1 MRGEKQYLAN
11 PVPSERLHLLTVEL
25 RPEQDVRVSMQL
37 ASQSGQVDQKMSPSI
52 HAALVESLF
61 TNPAP
66 LFAGALC
73 AAVAALMTALKT
85 GNAWLWPCVALLVVS
100 GALRALDMG
109 YFQRKK
115 PVLTPEQVTRWEV
128 RYQIGAM
135 SYALALGIW
144 CLTALI
150 GTDDAVAHMI
160 CVSVTLCYVAAGG
173 GRTYGR
179 PWIFHVQ
186 MLLACGPM
194 TVALAIHGNPYYVG
208 MALLNVLFFVSL
220 RQISTS
226 LQEIFVRALIGRE
239 REAALAS
246 QFDTALNNMPHGLCM
261 FRADGRLA
269 VMNHRFSEMMHL
281 PDDLVQRGA
290 SASDIIDACVI
301 AGSVTAASG
310 KMILAEIENTR
321 TRDMITTD
329 PDTARGRYMSW
340 TFQPMAGGGAVLLLE
355 DITARRNAEARIS
368 HLARYDELTA
378 LPNRVNFRDEI
389 GRLLATQHGSSHMSA
404 LLFVDLDQFKQVND
418 TLGHPCGDQLLCAV
432 ADRLREMLRPEDFV
446 ARFGGDEFVVFQ
458 QNIHSPEDAASLARR
473 IVDRLSER
481 YKIDNHL
488 VEIGASVGIAITEPG
503 VSADTLLKNADMALY
518 RAKADGR
525 ATYCFFRDEMAQIVE
540 ARRILELDLRKALAN
555 EEFELYYQPLVNLKT
570 GRITT
575 CEALLRWNHPVR
587 GTVSP
592 IDIIPVAED
601 MGLII
606 DLGRWILRKACM
618 ECMKWPAGVS
628 VAVNF
633 SPQQFHQRDIMSEIR
648 YALEV
653 SGLPAERLEIE
664 ITESS
669 LLRNTQLTH
678 DVLAQLHTLGVR
690 ISLDDFGTG
699 YSSLSYLHN
708 FTLQKVKI
716 DRSFLEG
723 IDTARPLTL
732 LRGVARLSADL
743 GMSVVVEGIETN
755 EQLELISADGTVTE
769 AQGYLFSRP
778 VRAVRVRQL
787 LNASH
792 GRQPPEGQLH
802 IISSRSI
809 A

>member
-1 MRGEKQYLAN
+1 
-11 PVPSERLHLLTVEL
+11 
-25 RPEQDVRVSMQL
+25 MQL
-37 ASQSGQVDQKMSPSI
+37 ANQREVSDQEATPSI
-52 HAALVESLF
+52 RAALIDSLF
-61 TNPAP
+61 ETPAP
-66 LFAGALC
+66 LLAGIVFVAI
-73 AAVAALMTALKT
+73 AAALTALKT
-85 GNAWLWPCVALLVVS
+85 GDDLIWACVALLVVA
-100 GALRALDMG
+100 GAVRAFDL
-109 YFQRKK
+109 QRYQARKST
-115 PVLTPEQVTRWEV
+115 LTADEAVRWKQ

-135 SYALALGIW
+135 IQATAIGIW
-144 CLTALI
+144 CSTTLFSS
-150 GTDDAVAHMI
+150 DDPVAHMI
-160 CVSVTLCYVAAGG
+160 CLSVTTGIVAGG
-173 GRTYGR
+173 AGRAYGR
-179 PWIFHVQ
+179 QWIFQLQVA
-186 MLLACGPM
+186 LCFGP
-194 TVALAIHGNPYYVG
+194 TVVALALHGTPYYIAMSVLSAVYVV
-208 MALLNVLFFVSL
+208 ALTQLSANLH
-220 RQISTS
+220 R
-226 LQEIFVRALIGRE
+226 IFMQALVARE
-239 REAALAS
+239 REAALAG

-261 FRADGRLA
+261 FAADGHLA
-269 VMNHRFSEMMHL
+269 VMNHRFSAMMNL
-281 PDDLVQRGA
+281 PDDLVHRGA
-290 SASDIIDACVI
+290 NASDIVAACVD
-301 AGSVTAASG
+301 AGAISTASG
-310 KMILAEIENTR
+310 KMILSEIANSQA
-321 TRDMITTD
+321 RDIITTD
-329 PDTARGRYMSW
+329 PDIARGRSLSW
-340 TFQPMAGGGAVLLLE
+340 TFQPMAGGGAVVLLE
-355 DITARRNAEARIS
+355 DITERRTAEARIT
-368 HLARYDELTA
+368 HLARYDELTG

-389 GRLLATQHGSSHMSA
+389 ERLLAVPRDAEQLSA

-432 ADRLREMLRPEDFV
+432 ADRLRAMLRPEDFV

-458 QNIHSPEDAASLARR
+458 QNIKSPEDSAILARR
-473 IVDRLSER
+473 IVDHLSER

-488 VEIGASVGIAITEPG
+488 VEIGASVGIALTSPAG

-525 ATYCFFRDEMAQIVE
+525 GTFCFFRDEMAQTVE
-540 ARRILELDLRKALAN
+540 ARRTLELDLRKALAN
-555 EEFELYYQPLVNLKT
+555 EEFELFFQPLVNLKS
-570 GRITT
+570 GRIST
-575 CEALLRWNHPVR
+575 CEALLRWNHPAR

-592 IDIIPVAED
+592 VDIIPVAED
-601 MGLII
+601 MGLIV

-633 SPQQFHQRDIMSEIR
+633 SPQQFHQRDVLSEVR

-653 SGLPAERLEIE
+653 SGLPADRLEIE

-678 DVLAQLHTLGVR
+678 DVLSQLREIGVR

-708 FTLQKVKI
+708 FPLQKVKI

-723 IDTARPLTL
+723 IDTDRPLTL

-755 EQLELISADGTVTE
+755 EQLELISTDGTVTE

-778 VRAVRVRQL
+778 VPAVRIRQL

-792 GRQPPEGQLH
+792 GRRSPDEPLVVVP
-802 IISSRSI
+802 SRSI

>member
-1 MRGEKQYLAN
+1 
-11 PVPSERLHLLTVEL
+11 
-25 RPEQDVRVSMQL
+25 MQL
-37 ASQSGQVDQKMSPSI
+37 ANQRELPDQETSPSI
-52 HAALVESLF
+52 RAALIDSLF
-61 TNPAP
+61 ETPAP
-66 LFAGALC
+66 LLAGIVFV
-73 AAVAALMTALKT
+73 AVAAAMTALKT
-85 GNAWLWPCVALLVVS
+85 GEGLIWACVALLVVA
-100 GALRALDMG
+100 GAVRAFDL
-109 YFQRKK
+109 QRYQARKSTLTADEAAQWKK
-115 PVLTPEQVTRWEV
+115 

-135 SYALALGIW
+135 IQAAAIGIWCSATLLISDDAVVHMICLSVTTGILAGGAGRAYGRQWIFQLQAALIFGPTVLALALRGTPYYIAMSVVSAVF
-144 CLTALI
+144 LAALI
-150 GTDDAVAHMI
+150 
-160 CVSVTLCYVAAGG
+160 
-173 GRTYGR
+173 
-179 PWIFHVQ
+179 
-186 MLLACGPM
+186 
-194 TVALAIHGNPYYVG
+194 
-208 MALLNVLFFVSL
+208 
-220 RQISTS
+220 QISAN
-226 LQEIFVRALIGRE
+226 LHRIFMQALVARE
-239 REAALAS
+239 REAALAG

-269 VMNHRFSEMMHL
+269 VMNRRFSEMMNL
-281 PDDLVQRGA
+281 SDDLVQRGA
-290 SASDIIDACVI
+290 SASDIVADCVG
-301 AGSVTAASG
+301 AGSISAASG
-310 KMILAEIENTR
+310 NMILSEIENAQA
-321 TRDMITTD
+321 RDIITTD
-329 PDTARGRYMSW
+329 PDAARDRSLSW
-340 TFQPMAGGGAVLLLE
+340 TFQPMAGGGAVVLLE
-355 DITARRNAEARIS
+355 DITERRHAEAKIT

-389 GRLLATQHGSSHMSA
+389 ERLLAVPHRATQLSA

-418 TLGHPCGDQLLCAV
+418 TLGHPCGDQLLCTV

-458 QNIHSPEDAASLARR
+458 QNIKSGDDAAYLARR
-473 IVDRLSER
+473 VVDHLSER

-488 VEIGASVGIAITEPG
+488 VEIGASVGIALTSPG

-525 ATYCFFRDEMAQIVE
+525 GTFCFFRDELAQIVE

-555 EEFELYYQPLVNLKT
+555 EEFELLYQPLVNLKS
-570 GRITT
+570 GRIAT

-592 IDIIPVAED
+592 VDIIPVAED
-601 MGLII
+601 MGLIV

-618 ECMKWPAGVS
+618 ECMKWPEAVS

-633 SPQQFHQRDIMSEIR
+633 SPRQFHQRELLSEIR

-653 SGLPAERLEIE
+653 SGLPANRLEIE

-678 DVLAQLHTLGVR
+678 DVLSQLHAIGVR

-708 FTLQKVKI
+708 FPLQKVKI

-723 IDTARPLTL
+723 IDSDRPLTL

-743 GMSVVVEGIETN
+743 GMLVVVEGIETN
-755 EQLELISADGTVTE
+755 EQLERISADGTVTE

-778 VRAVRVRQL
+778 VPAVRIRQL

-792 GRQPPEGQLH
+792 GRRLPDEQMLAVA
-802 IISSRSI
+802 SRSI

>member
-1 MRGEKQYLAN
+1 
-11 PVPSERLHLLTVEL
+11 
-25 RPEQDVRVSMQL
+25 
-37 ASQSGQVDQKMSPSI
+37 
-52 HAALVESLF
+52 
-61 TNPAP
+61 
-66 LFAGALC
+66 
-73 AAVAALMTALKT
+73 
-85 GNAWLWPCVALLVVS
+85 
-100 GALRALDMG
+100 
-109 YFQRKK
+109 
-115 PVLTPEQVTRWEV
+115 
-128 RYQIGAM
+128 
-135 SYALALGIW
+135 
-144 CLTALI
+144 
-150 GTDDAVAHMI
+150 
-160 CVSVTLCYVAAGG
+160 
-173 GRTYGR
+173 
-179 PWIFHVQ
+179 
-186 MLLACGPM
+186 
-194 TVALAIHGNPYYVG
+194 
-208 MALLNVLFFVSL
+208 
-220 RQISTS
+220 
-226 LQEIFVRALIGRE
+226 
-239 REAALAS
+239 
-246 QFDTALNNMPHGLCM
+246 
-261 FRADGRLA
+261 
-269 VMNHRFSEMMHL
+269 
-281 PDDLVQRGA
+281 
-290 SASDIIDACVI
+290 
-301 AGSVTAASG
+301 
-310 KMILAEIENTR
+310 
-321 TRDMITTD
+321 
-329 PDTARGRYMSW
+329 
-340 TFQPMAGGGAVLLLE
+340 MAGGGAVVLLE
-355 DITARRNAEARIS
+355 DITERRNAEARIS

-389 GRLLATQHGSSHMSA
+389 GRLLAMQHDADQLSA

-458 QNIHSPEDAASLARR
+458 QNIHSREDAAGLARR

-488 VEIGASVGIAITEPG
+488 VEIGASVGIAMTARG

-525 ATYCFFRDEMAQIVE
+525 GTFCFFRDEMAQTVE

-555 EEFELYYQPLVNLKT
+555 EEFELFYQPLINIKS
-570 GRITT
+570 GKIAT
-575 CEALLRWNHPVR
+575 CEALLRWNHPAR

-592 IDIIPVAED
+592 VDIIPVAED
-601 MGLII
+601 MGLIV

-618 ECMKWPAGVS
+618 ECMKWPEAVS

-633 SPQQFHQRDIMSEIR
+633 SPQQFHQRDVLGEVR

-678 DVLAQLHTLGVR
+678 DVLSQLHALGVR

-708 FTLQKVKI
+708 FPLQKVKI

-723 IDTARPLTL
+723 IDSDRPLTL

-743 GMSVVVEGIETN
+743 GMSVAVEGIETN

-778 VRAVRVRQL
+778 VPAVRVRQL

-792 GRQPPEGQLH
+792 GRRAPEETLQLVP
-802 IISSRSI
+802 SRSI

>member
-1 MRGEKQYLAN
+1 
-11 PVPSERLHLLTVEL
+11 
-25 RPEQDVRVSMQL
+25 
-37 ASQSGQVDQKMSPSI
+37 MSPSI
-52 HAALVESLF
+52 YAALVDSLF
-61 TNPAP
+61 QNPAP
-66 LFAGALC
+66 MLAGAVFAAI
-73 AAVAALMTALKT
+73 AAVMTALKS
-85 GNAWLWPCVALLVVS
+85 GDNLLWPCAVLLVVI
-100 GALRALDMG
+100 GAVRAFDMHKYKTRG
-109 YFQRKK
+109 TA
-115 PVLTPEQVTRWEV
+115 LTADEAAHWEM

-135 SYALALGIW
+135 FYAAALGIW
-144 CLTALI
+144 CFVALMNSN
-150 GTDDAVAHMI
+150 DPVAHMI
-160 CVSVTLCYVAAGG
+160 CLTVTTGYMAAGA

-186 MLLACGPM
+186 LVLACGPM
-194 TVALAIHGNPYYVG
+194 TIGLALHGDPYYIG
-208 MALLNVLFFVSL
+208 MACLSALFFL
-220 RQISTS
+220 ALKQITTS
-226 LQEIFVRALIGRE
+226 LQRIFVRALIARE

-261 FRADGRLA
+261 FGADGRLA
-269 VMNHRFSEMMHL
+269 VVNHRFTEMMRL
-281 PDDLVQRGA
+281 GDDLVRRDA
-290 SASDIIDACVI
+290 TASDIVAACI
-301 AGSVTAASG
+301 GAVTLSPASG
-310 KMILAEIENTR
+310 KLVVSEVEKSQAGY
-321 TRDMITTD
+321 ITTVD
-329 PDTARGRYMSW
+329 PDTAMDRALSW
-340 TFQPMAGGGAVLLLE
+340 TFQPMAGGGTVVLVE
-355 DITARRNAEARIS
+355 DITERRKAEARIS

-378 LPNRVNFRDEI
+378 LPNRLNFRDEI
-389 GRLLATQHGSSHMSA
+389 ERLLAVPHDAEQLSA

-432 ADRLREMLRPEDFV
+432 ANRLREMLRPEDFV

-458 QNIHSPEDAASLARR
+458 QNIKSNEDAAGLARR
-473 IVDRLSER
+473 IVDHLSER

-488 VEIGASVGIAITEPG
+488 VEIGASVGIAMTSRG

-525 ATYCFFRDEMAQIVE
+525 GTFCFFRDEMAQTVE
-540 ARRILELDLRKALAN
+540 ARRILELDIRKALAN
-555 EEFELYYQPLVNLKT
+555 EEFELFYQPLVNLKS
-570 GRITT
+570 GRIST

-601 MGLII
+601 MGLIV

-618 ECMKWPAGVS
+618 ECMKWPEGVS

-633 SPQQFHQRDIMSEIR
+633 SPQQFHQRDVLSEVR

-653 SGLPAERLEIE
+653 SGLPANRLEIE

-678 DVLAQLHTLGVR
+678 DVLSQLRAIGVR

-708 FTLQKVKI
+708 FPLQKVKI

-723 IDTARPLTL
+723 IDDDRPLTL

-755 EQLELISADGTVTE
+755 EQLELISADGTITE

-778 VRAVRVRQL
+778 VPSVRIRQL

-792 GRQPPEGQLH
+792 GRRLPDEENTRGSATINRLK
-802 IISSRSI
+802 II
-809 A
+809 

>member
-1 MRGEKQYLAN
+1 
-11 PVPSERLHLLTVEL
+11 
-25 RPEQDVRVSMQL
+25 MQL
-37 ASQSGQVDQKMSPSI
+37 ASTGKEPDQKMSPTI
-52 HAALVESLF
+52 YAALIDSLF
-61 TNPAP
+61 QDASTM
-66 LFAGALC
+66 FAGSLC
-73 AAVAALMTALKT
+73 NAFAAFLTALKT
-85 GNAWLWPCVALLVVS
+85 GNVWLWPCVVLLVLI
-100 GALRALDMG
+100 GAVRAIDVRQ
-109 YFQRKK
+109 YQRRKASLA
-115 PVLTPEQVTRWEV
+115 PAQVLRWEM
-128 RYQIGAM
+128 RYQFGAM
-135 SYALALGIW
+135 FYASALGLW
-144 CLTALI
+144 CFVALVLS
-150 GTDDAVAHMI
+150 DDAVAHMI
-160 CVSVTLCYVAAGG
+160 AISVTLGYVSGG
-173 GRTYGR
+173 SGRTYGR

-194 TVALAIHGNPYYVG
+194 TAAMAVYGSPYYFG
-208 MALLNVLFFVSL
+208 MALLNVVFFFAL
-220 RQISTS
+220 KHISTS
-226 LQEIFVRALIGRE
+226 LQQMFVRALVARE
-239 REAALAS
+239 REAAIAS

-261 FRADGRLA
+261 FRADGTLA
-269 VMNHRFSEMMHL
+269 VMNHRFSEMMNL
-281 PDDLVQRGA
+281 PDGMVDRRV
-290 SASDIIDACVI
+290 SAADIVDACVK
-301 AGSVTAASG
+301 AGSISATSG
-310 KMILAEIENTR
+310 RIILAEIEDSQA
-321 TRDMITTD
+321 RDIITTD
-329 PDTARGRYMSW
+329 PDIARGRSLSW
-340 TFQPMAGGGAVLLLE
+340 TFQPMAGGGAVVLLE
-355 DITARRNAEARIS
+355 DITERRNAEARIS

-389 GRLLATQHGSSHMSA
+389 ERLLNAPREADQLSA

-418 TLGHPCGDQLLCAV
+418 TLGHPCGDQLLCLV
-432 ADRLREMLRPEDFV
+432 AERMREMLRPEDFV

-458 QNIHSPEDAASLARR
+458 QNIRSAEDAAGLARR
-473 IVDRLSER
+473 IVDNLSER

-488 VEIGASVGIAITEPG
+488 VEIGASVGIAMTSLG

-518 RAKADGR
+518 KAKADGR
-525 ATYCFFRDEMAQIVE
+525 GTFCFFREELAQTVE
-540 ARRILELDLRKALAN
+540 SRRILELDLRKALAN
-555 EEFELYYQPLVNLKT
+555 EEFELFYQPLVNLKS

-592 IDIIPVAED
+592 VDIIPVAED
-601 MGLII
+601 MGLIV

-618 ECMKWPAGVS
+618 ECMKWPEGVS

-633 SPQQFHQRDIMSEIR
+633 SPQQFHQRDILSEVR
-648 YALEV
+648 YALEI
-653 SGLPAERLEIE
+653 SGLPANRLEIE

-678 DVLAQLHTLGVR
+678 DVLSQLSAIGVR

-708 FTLQKVKI
+708 FPLQKVKI

-723 IDTARPLTL
+723 IDSDRPLTL

-755 EQLELISADGTVTE
+755 EQLERISVDGTVSE

-778 VRAVRVRQL
+778 VPAVRIRQL

-792 GRQPPEGQLH
+792 GRRSPEDQLTVV
-802 IISSRSI
+802 SSRSI

>member
-1 MRGEKQYLAN
+1 
-11 PVPSERLHLLTVEL
+11 
-25 RPEQDVRVSMQL
+25 MQL
-37 ASQSGQVDQKMSPSI
+37 VDQKSRSSQEELEPVLY
-52 HAALVESLF
+52 AALVDSMCQNFWPMLIG
-61 TNPAP
+61 T
-66 LFAGALC
+66 LC
-73 AAVAALMTALKT
+73 ACVAAIMTATKTGNVLLWPCALLIVGIGTVRAFQMRKYERRTAMLTYEQAKQWEPRYAVAALVYAAVL
-85 GNAWLWPCVALLVVS
+85 GAWCFITIYGSDDTIAHMVCVA
-100 GALRALDMG
+100 ATIG
-109 YFQRKK
+109 Y
-115 PVLTPEQVTRWEV
+115 T
-128 RYQIGAM
+128 
-135 SYALALGIW
+135 
-144 CLTALI
+144 
-150 GTDDAVAHMI
+150 
-160 CVSVTLCYVAAGG
+160 AGG
-173 GRTYGR
+173 AARNYGR
-179 PWIFHVQ
+179 PWLIQYHI
-186 MLLACGPM
+186 LLACGPM
-194 TVALAIHGNPYYVG
+194 SVALALHGGVYYVG
-208 MALLNVLFFVSL
+208 LAVLLGLFFVGLKGINLSL
-220 RQISTS
+220 HG
-226 LQEIFVRALIGRE
+226 IFVKALTSSF
-239 REAALAS
+239 REAALAG

-261 FRADGRLA
+261 FRADGSLA
-269 VMNHRFSEMMHL
+269 VMNHRFSEMMKL
-281 PDDLVQRGA
+281 PEDIVNRGV
-290 SASDIIDACVI
+290 SALDIIEACVVSGAI
-301 AGSVTAASG
+301 SPASG
-310 KMILAEIENTR
+310 KMILSEIENAHVGNIVTA
-321 TRDMITTD
+321 D
-329 PDTARGRYMSW
+329 PDLSRGRSLSW
-340 TFQPMAGGGAVLLLE
+340 TVQPMAGGGAVVLLE
-355 DITARRNAEARIS
+355 DVTERRNAEARIS

-389 GRLLATQHGSSHMSA
+389 ERLLRVPQDSGQLSA
-404 LLFVDLDQFKQVND
+404 LLFIDLDQFKQVND

-432 ADRLREMLRPEDFV
+432 ANRLREMLRPEDFV

-458 QNIHSPEDAASLARR
+458 QNIRSSDEAATLARR
-473 IVDRLSER
+473 LVDQLSER

-488 VEIGASVGIAITEPG
+488 VEIGASVGIAMTSPG

-525 ATYCFFRDEMAQIVE
+525 GTFCFFRDELAQTVE
-540 ARRILELDLRKALAN
+540 SRRILELDLRKALAN
-555 EEFELYYQPLVNLKT
+555 EEFELFFQPLVNLKS
-570 GRITT
+570 GKITT

-592 IDIIPVAED
+592 VDIIPVAED

-618 ECMKWPAGVS
+618 ECMKWPEGVS

-633 SPQQFHQRDIMSEIR
+633 SPQQFHQRDVLSEVR

-653 SGLPAERLEIE
+653 AGLPAHRLEIE

-678 DVLAQLHTLGVR
+678 DVLSQLRAIGVK

-708 FTLQKVKI
+708 FPLQKVKI

-723 IDTARPLTL
+723 IDTDRPLTL

-755 EQLELISADGTVTE
+755 EQLELISADGTVSE

-778 VRAVRVRQL
+778 VPAVRVRQL

-792 GRQPPEGQLH
+792 GRRPQEEPVHLV
-802 IISSRSI
+802 STRSI

>member
-1 MRGEKQYLAN
+1 
-11 PVPSERLHLLTVEL
+11 
-25 RPEQDVRVSMQL
+25 MQL
-37 ASQSGQVDQKMSPSI
+37 AHPEHDPEISPSI
-52 HAALVESLF
+52 RAVPVDSLF
-61 TNPAP
+61 EAP
-66 LFAGALC
+66 GTVLTGIVFSGI
-73 AAVAALMTALKT
+73 AAAMTALKT
-85 GNAWLWPCVALLVVS
+85 GQNLTWACVALLLMAGAVRAFDLWRYQARKS
-100 GALRALDMG
+100 TLTAEEAAQWQRRYHIGAL
-109 YFQRKK
+109 FQAAAIG
-115 PVLTPEQVTRWEV
+115 LWCSVTLL
-128 RYQIGAM
+128 
-135 SYALALGIW
+135 SS
-144 CLTALI
+144 
-150 GTDDAVAHMI
+150 DDAVAHMI
-160 CVSVTLCYVAAGG
+160 CLSVTTGILAGG
-173 GRTYGR
+173 AGRAYGR
-179 PWIFHVQ
+179 PSMFRVQ
-186 MLLACGPM
+186 AVLQFGAP
-194 TVALAIHGNPYYVG
+194 VIALALRGTPYYIAMSVVCAAFL
-208 MALLNVLFFVSL
+208 MAVMQLSASL
-220 RQISTS
+220 HR
-226 LQEIFVRALIGRE
+226 IFMRAVVARE
-239 REAALAS
+239 REAALAG

-269 VMNHRFSEMMHL
+269 VMNHRFSEMMNL
-281 PDDLVQRGA
+281 SDDFVQRGA
-290 SASDIIDACVI
+290 SASDIVDACVL
-301 AGSVTAASG
+301 AGSVSAISG
-310 KMILAEIENTR
+310 KIILSEVENTEA
-321 TRDMITTD
+321 RDIITAD
-329 PDTARGRYMSW
+329 PDVARGRSLSW
-340 TFQPMAGGGAVLLLE
+340 TFQPMAGGGAVVLLE
-355 DITARRNAEARIS
+355 DITERRNAEARIS

-389 GRLLATQHGSSHMSA
+389 GRLLAAQQDAELLSA

-458 QNIHSPEDAASLARR
+458 QNLNSPEDAASLARR
-473 IVDRLSER
+473 VVDRLSEP

-488 VEIGASVGIAITEPG
+488 VEIGASVGIAVTAPG
-503 VSADTLLKNADMALY
+503 ISADTLLKNADMALY

-525 ATYCFFRDEMAQIVE
+525 GTFCFFREELAQTVE

-555 EEFELYYQPLVNLKT
+555 EEFELFYQPLVNLKS
-570 GRITT
+570 GKLTT

-592 IDIIPVAED
+592 IEIIPVAED
-601 MGLII
+601 MGLIV

-618 ECMKWPAGVS
+618 ECMQWPEGVS

-633 SPQQFHQRDIMSEIR
+633 SPQQFHQRDVLSEVR
-648 YALEV
+648 YALGV
-653 SGLPAERLEIE
+653 SGLPAQRLEIE

-678 DVLAQLHTLGVR
+678 DVLSQLHALGVR

-708 FTLQKVKI
+708 FPLQKVKI

-723 IDTARPLTL
+723 IDTDRPLML

-755 EQLELISADGTVTE
+755 EQLELISADGTITE

-778 VRAVRVRQL
+778 VPAVRIRQL

-792 GRQPPEGQLH
+792 GRRVPDEPLLAEP
-802 IISSRSI
+802 SRSI

>member
-1 MRGEKQYLAN
+1 
-11 PVPSERLHLLTVEL
+11 
-25 RPEQDVRVSMQL
+25 MQL
-37 ASQSGQVDQKMSPSI
+37 VDQKKRTQEELEPVLY
-52 HAALVESLF
+52 AALIDSMCQNFWPMFMGSLC
-61 TNPAP
+61 NAI
-66 LFAGALC
+66 
-73 AAVAALMTALKT
+73 AAVMTAAKT
-85 GNAWLWPCVALLVVS
+85 GNVLLWPVAVLIV
-100 GALRALDMG
+100 GIGTLRAFHM
-109 YFQRKK
+109 RKYERRTA
-115 PVLTPEQVTRWEV
+115 VLSFEQAKHLEP
-128 RYQIGAM
+128 RYAVGAIV
-135 SYALALGIW
+135 YAGVLGIW
-144 CLTALI
+144 CFLTIL
-150 GTDDAVAHMI
+150 GSDDPIAHML
-160 CVSVTLCYVAAGG
+160 CVTATIGYTAGG
-173 GRTYGR
+173 AARNYGR
-179 PWIFHVQ
+179 PRLLQLHV
-186 MLLACGPM
+186 LVACGPM
-194 TVALAIHGNPYYVG
+194 SLALALHGGVYYIG
-208 MALLNVLFFVSL
+208 LSILLALFFFGLKGINLSL
-220 RQISTS
+220 HA
-226 LQEIFVRALIGRE
+226 IFVKALTSSF
-239 REAALAS
+239 REAALAD

-269 VMNHRFSEMMHL
+269 VMNHRFGEMMNL
-281 PDDLVQRGA
+281 PADLVQRGA
-290 SASDIIDACVI
+290 SAAEIIDGCVL
-301 AGSVTAASG
+301 AGSISAASG

-321 TRDMITTD
+321 SREMITTD
-329 PDTARGRYMSW
+329 PDPVRGRFLSW
-340 TFQPMAGGGAVLLLE
+340 TFQQMAGGGAVVLLE
-355 DITARRNAEARIS
+355 DVTERRNAEARIS

-389 GRLLATQHGSSHMSA
+389 GRLLAAQQGSDNVSA

-458 QNIHSPEDAASLARR
+458 QNIHSSDDAAGLAQR

-481 YKIDNHL
+481 YRIDNHL
-488 VEIGASVGIAITEPG
+488 VEIGASVGIAMISPD

-525 ATYCFFRDEMAQIVE
+525 GTYCFFRDEMAQTVE

-555 EEFELYYQPLVNLKT
+555 EEFELFYQPLVNLKS
-570 GRITT
+570 GKIST

-592 IDIIPVAED
+592 VDIIPIAED
-601 MGLII
+601 MGLIV

-618 ECMKWPAGVS
+618 ECMKWPDGVS

-633 SPQQFHQRDIMSEIR
+633 STQQFHQRDILSEVR

-678 DVLAQLHTLGVR
+678 DVLAQLHALGVR

-708 FTLQKVKI
+708 FPLQKVKI

-723 IDTARPLTL
+723 IDTDRPLTL

-755 EQLELISADGTVTE
+755 EQLERISVDGTVTE

-778 VRAVRVRQL
+778 VPSVRIRQL

-792 GRQPPEGQLH
+792 GRRPADEPRRV
-802 IISSRSI
+802 SSM

>member
-1 MRGEKQYLAN
+1 
-11 PVPSERLHLLTVEL
+11 
-25 RPEQDVRVSMQL
+25 MQ
-37 ASQSGQVDQKMSPSI
+37 
-52 HAALVESLF
+52 ALV
-61 TNPAP
+61 A
-66 LFAGALC
+66 
-73 AAVAALMTALKT
+73 
-85 GNAWLWPCVALLVVS
+85 
-100 GALRALDMG
+100 
-109 YFQRKK
+109 
-115 PVLTPEQVTRWEV
+115 
-128 RYQIGAM
+128 
-135 SYALALGIW
+135 
-144 CLTALI
+144 
-150 GTDDAVAHMI
+150 
-160 CVSVTLCYVAAGG
+160 
-173 GRTYGR
+173 
-179 PWIFHVQ
+179 
-186 MLLACGPM
+186 
-194 TVALAIHGNPYYVG
+194 
-208 MALLNVLFFVSL
+208 
-220 RQISTS
+220 
-226 LQEIFVRALIGRE
+226 RE
-239 REAALAS
+239 REAALAN

-269 VMNHRFSEMMHL
+269 VMNHRFSEMMNL

-290 SASDIIDACVI
+290 NAPDIISAGVG
-301 AGSVTAASG
+301 AGSISTASG
-310 KMILAEIENTR
+310 RMILADIENSQP
-321 TRDMITTD
+321 RDIVTTD
-329 PDTARGRYMSW
+329 PDIVRNRSLSW
-340 TFQPMAGGGAVLLLE
+340 TFQPMVGGGAVVLLE
-355 DITARRNAEARIS
+355 DITERRNAEARIS

-389 GRLLATQHGSSHMSA
+389 GRLLAIQQGADQLSA

-458 QNIHSPEDAASLARR
+458 QNLHSADDAAVLARR

-488 VEIGASVGIAITEPG
+488 VEIGASVGIAMTSRG

-518 RAKADGR
+518 RSKADGR
-525 ATYCFFRDEMAQIVE
+525 GTFCFFRDEMAQIVE

-555 EEFELYYQPLVNLKT
+555 EEFELFYQPLVNLKS
-570 GRITT
+570 GRIAT

-601 MGLII
+601 MGLIV

-618 ECMKWPAGVS
+618 ECMKWPEAVS

-633 SPQQFHQRDIMSEIR
+633 SPQQFHQRDVLSEVR

-653 SGLPAERLEIE
+653 SGLPAHRLEIE

-678 DVLAQLHTLGVR
+678 DVLSQLRSLGVR

-708 FTLQKVKI
+708 FPLQKVKI

-723 IDTARPLTL
+723 IDSDRPLTL

-743 GMSVVVEGIETN
+743 GMAVVVEGVETN
-755 EQLELISADGTVTE
+755 EQLELISADGAVTE

-778 VRAVRVRQL
+778 VPAVRIRQL

-792 GRQPPEGQLH
+792 GRRAPEEQLLTLPT
-802 IISSRSI
+802 RSI